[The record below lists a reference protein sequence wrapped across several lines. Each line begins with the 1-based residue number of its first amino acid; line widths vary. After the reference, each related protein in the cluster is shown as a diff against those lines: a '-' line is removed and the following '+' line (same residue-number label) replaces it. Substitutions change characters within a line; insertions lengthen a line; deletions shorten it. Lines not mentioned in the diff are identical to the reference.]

1 MFLPCAHGTY
11 TSVAV
16 ETAENI
22 AALKLITEGGS
33 YKLFWGSFNSNLT
46 FIFDLNYFLWKLK
59 RQRDK
64 EEDLCLKANKKFPY
78 LKRNKFLECQ
88 FKTIKSNCLIA
99 TSLKILVVN
108 TQYSVALANSWLQ
121 FQIQHV
127 G

>member
-46 FIFDLNYFLWKLK
+46 KLFFMDVK
-59 RQRDK
+59 NFK
-64 EEDLCLKANKKFPY
+64 E
-78 LKRNKFLECQ
+78 RRGKFL
-88 FKTIKSNCLIA
+88 A
-99 TSLKILVVN
+99 
-108 TQYSVALANSWLQ
+108 
-121 FQIQHV
+121 
-127 G
+127 